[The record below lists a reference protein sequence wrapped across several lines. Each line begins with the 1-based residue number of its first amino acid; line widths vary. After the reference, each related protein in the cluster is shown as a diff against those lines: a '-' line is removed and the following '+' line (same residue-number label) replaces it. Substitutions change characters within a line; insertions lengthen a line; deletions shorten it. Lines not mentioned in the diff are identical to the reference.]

1 MAIHTP
7 VLLNEVL
14 AYLEV
19 KPDGIYVDCTLGEG
33 GHAKAI
39 LQKGGKVIGIEQ
51 DAEILEIAK
60 TQLSGYKDKITF
72 MHDNFKNIGRLTSKV
87 DGILYDLGISL
98 FHFESKKRGFSFRY
112 DANLDMRLDLRNEI
126 TAKELVNSLSTKEL
140 AQIILKYG
148 EEYRADKIAKA
159 IVKNRPILTTFEL
172 ISAIESVLPRDKRIH
187 PATKVFQALRIV
199 VNQELEVLDKSL
211 NEAIGVLKKG
221 ARLLV
226 ISYHSLEDRL
236 VKYKFRSWAKE
247 ELAKI
252 MTKSPIRATFQEVKS
267 NPRARSA
274 KLRVMEKT

>member
-14 AYLEV
+14 TYLEV
-19 KPDGIYVDCTLGEG
+19 KPEGIYVDCTLGEG
-33 GHAKAI
+33 GHAEAI

-60 TQLSGYKDKITF
+60 TRLNGYKDKITF
-72 MHDNFKNIGRLTSKV
+72 RHDNFKNIGKLTSKV

-112 DANLDMRLDLRNEI
+112 DANLDMRLDLRNEV
-126 TAKELVNSLSTKEL
+126 TARELVNSLSTKEL

-172 ISAIESVLPRDKRIH
+172 ISAIKSVLPRDKRIH
-187 PATKVFQALRIV
+187 PATKIFQALRIV

-236 VKYKFRSWAKE
+236 VKHKFRSWAKE
-247 ELAKI
+247 EQSKI
-252 MTKSPIRATFQEVKS
+252 ITKSPIRPTFQEVKS

-274 KLRVMEKT
+274 KLRVMEKI